1 MIRCFSFLIVF
12 LLAAPVHANSEW
24 FMVTPATSNPT
35 AVQMADGASV
45 RGNGTEVEVW
55 THLFYAKPQG
65 RLKSYLLQVGINCVT
80 RQMRERR
87 FIDFDASYEVIES
100 GDNTGT
106 ESGEFS
112 SVAPTTIGDLVV
124 TFACETSAYRQ
135 KNFLSVD
142 SAVDYRQVA
151 EFFLERGELVKTK

>member
-1 MIRCFSFLIVF
+1 
-12 LLAAPVHANSEW
+12 
-24 FMVTPATSNPT
+24 
-35 AVQMADGASV
+35 
-45 RGNGTEVEVW
+45 
-55 THLFYAKPQG
+55 
-65 RLKSYLLQVGINCVT
+65 
-80 RQMRERR
+80 MRERR